1 MNQIFSAAPPG
12 AAKMKQNILANKTN
26 LGARPRKR
34 SVIMKKMKKLFAILM
49 TMAMVM
55 GLGITG
61 FAAEKSAT
69 ITIDNAGE
77 TARFTYVQIV
87 EANPATETGWDIV
100 DEYVNEFTGTGAFVG
115 LTEQEILKGM
125 IFKATNGTKGT
136 KIDDFDSK
144 YATALD
150 AICGTI
156 KAPTA
161 ETEQGS
167 PITVDAAGV
176 YVIRGYEEDYNYG
189 TMAGYVAFGPYDQT
203 TGVPTDLVDANVEAK
218 RVPTEIQKSNDE
230 TDKVIEIGDDVT
242 YTVTS
247 TVPFVPTTDKN
258 RFYKITDTIT
268 GAEYKLTDGKLN
280 VRVQIGETYNKVWPA
295 TVNPKNVG
303 DEEGQTFTLDLSTL
317 LENNQY
323 ANDEITLTYTA
334 TVKKLLVN
342 NKVVADDGD
351 NVTTPSYGSDDDQ
364 LVSGV
369 VTLTKKNEEGKILKG
384 AEFKLYKVVEGKTK
398 YAIVD
403 SNGYLTGWTENKD
416 ETGTTLTTDDK
427 GQIIVNGLDS
437 GVTYKFEETKAP
449 EGYTINE
456 NDATITWSD
465 VPTNLDTP
473 VTGTSD
479 MTDTKLT
486 ALPLPGTG
494 GMGTTLFTIAGCV
507 IMISAAGLFFAT
519 RKKAN

>member
-1 MNQIFSAAPPG
+1 
-12 AAKMKQNILANKTN
+12 
-26 LGARPRKR
+26 
-34 SVIMKKMKKLFAILM
+34 MKKMKKLFAILM

-55 GLGITG
+55 GMNMTV
-61 FAAEKSAT
+61 FALPAGTTAN
-69 ITIDNAGE
+69 ITINNAG
-77 TARFTYVQIV
+77 TGAKFNYVQIV
-87 EANPATETGWDIV
+87 VANPETETGWDIKTDYE
-100 DEYVNEFTGTGAFVG
+100 DEFATAFINMD
-115 LTEQEILKGM
+115 EQEILKGM
-125 IFKATNGTKGT
+125 IYKATNGTKGT
-136 KIDDFDSK
+136 SIDDFDSK
-144 YATALD
+144 YAAALD
-150 AICGTI
+150 VICGTI
-156 KAPTA
+156 PAPTA
-161 ETEQGS
+161 QTQQTS
-167 PITVDAAGV
+167 PITVNAAGV
-176 YVIRGYEEDYNYG
+176 YVIRGYEEGYNYG
-189 TMAGYVAFGPYDQT
+189 TMAGYVAFDAYDKN
-203 TGVPTDLVDANVEAK
+203 TGVPTDLDDTTVEAK
-218 RVPTEIQKSNDE
+218 KSPTEITKSSDDA
-230 TDKVIEIGDDVT
+230 DKAVEIGRDVT

-247 TVPFVPTTDKN
+247 TVPYIPTTDSG
-258 RFYKITDTIT
+258 RYYVIADQLT
-268 GAEYKLTDGKLN
+268 GADYKLETDGKLK
-280 VRVQIGETYNKVWPA
+280 VHVVIGETKPYALEQDVY
-295 TVNPKNVG
+295 VDCIEQG
-303 DEEGQTFTLDLSTL
+303 DTQKFVLDLTSLL
-317 LENNQY
+317 LEKQEDNETVKINDY
-323 ANDEITLTYTA
+323 ANKKITLTYVA
-334 TVKKLLVN
+334 TVTDMLVN
-342 NKVVADDGD
+342 NTVAAGDGE
-351 NVTTPSYGSDDDQ
+351 NMTTPDYGSDDDQ

-369 VTLTKKNEEGKILKG
+369 VTLTKKNEEGKTLKG